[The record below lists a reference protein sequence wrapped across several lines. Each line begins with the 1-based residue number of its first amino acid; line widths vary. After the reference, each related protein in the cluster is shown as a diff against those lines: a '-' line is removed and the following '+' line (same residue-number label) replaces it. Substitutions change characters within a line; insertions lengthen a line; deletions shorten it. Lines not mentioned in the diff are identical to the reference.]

1 MDAFDVKRAH
11 FLNLDPTAMDDGLSI
26 RTVVPKLNMSI
37 KNMQSNST
45 TNWLDLRGLGDAVK

>member
-1 MDAFDVKRAH
+1 
-11 FLNLDPTAMDDGLSI
+11 MDDGLSI